1 MAREKVL
8 TLILAG
14 GKGSRLGVLT
24 KERAKPA
31 MPFAGTHR
39 LIDFPLSNC
48 MHSRLVDV
56 WVIEQHELHSLNE
69 HLSNGRPWDL
79 DRTYGGLQVLPPYTS
94 GVEDDK
100 GDGDDAQPEG
110 GFAEGNADAI
120 YRHRRLIREFAPDLL
135 VVLSADHVYKL
146 DYTDVIGEH
155 LRREAEVTIVTKE
168 VPIEEATRFGT
179 VIVDADDRV
188 TDFDYKPEHPRSGIV
203 TTEVFVYDAAILLDT
218 LDELAARDD
227 QGDSPLKDF
236 GHELLPRLVERG
248 RAYTYAFDGYWRD
261 LGTIESYWQAHMDL
275 LREKP
280 ELDLHDRTWTIHTF
294 NPQQLPAR
302 IHSTARIDNSLISPG
317 CDVRGRV
324 ERSVLAP
331 GVRVAEGAR
340 VSDSVILKD
349 CVIDADAQIDFA
361 IIDSGAQIDR
371 AARIGAPRESGA
383 GDKIRDEE
391 IALIGQAARINANA
405 RIEPG
410 TQIAP
415 RDEP

>member
-39 LIDFPLSNC
+39 LIDFALSNC
-48 MHSRLVDV
+48 MHSRLTDV

-94 GVEDDK
+94 GIEDDK
-100 GDGDDAQPEG
+100 DDDDAQPEG

-120 YRHRRLIREFAPDLL
+120 YRHRRLIRDFAPDVLL
-135 VVLSADHVYKL
+135 VLSADHVYKL
-146 DYTDVIGEH
+146 DFNDVISEH
-155 LRREAEVTIVTKE
+155 LRRKAEVTIVTKE
-168 VPIEEATRFGT
+168 IPVEEAARFGT
-179 VIVDADDRV
+179 VFVGEDGRV
-188 TDFDYKPEHPRSGIV
+188 TDFEYKPERPRSGIV
-203 TTEVFVYDAAILLDT
+203 TTEVFVYDAAVLLDT
-218 LDELAARDD
+218 LDELAGRDNSD
-227 QGDSPLKDF
+227 DAPLKDF
-236 GHELLPRLVERG
+236 GHELLPHLVERG
-248 RAYTYAFDGYWRD
+248 RAYAHSFGGYWRD
-261 LGTIESYWQAHMDL
+261 LGTIETYWQAHMDL
-275 LREKP
+275 LADVP

-302 IHSTARIDNSLISPG
+302 IHQTARIDNSLISPG
-317 CDVRGRV
+317 CDVRGHV

-371 AARIGAPRESGA
+371 AARIGSPRASNA
-383 GDKIRDEE
+383 GGKIRDEE
-391 IALIGQAARINANA
+391 IALVGQAARINANA
-405 RIEPG
+405 RVEPG
-410 TQIAP
+410 AQIVP
-415 RDEP
+415 REEA